1 MTASPPPGSAPP
13 APPPPASAE
22 PLLRMRGITKS
33 FLGVRVLHGV
43 DLDLYPG
50 EVHALVG
57 ENGAGKSTLM
67 KVLAGVHRADSGTV
81 ELAGSRVSFEHPVQ
95 AQRAGVATVFQEF
108 NLLPERTVAE
118 NVFLGREPRRR
129 GLVDGRAMERAT
141 AALLADLDLEGIAPW
156 TRVRSLSVAEQQIV
170 EIVKALSH
178 DARIISM
185 DEPTAALA
193 DHEVEVLYR
202 IIGRLRERG
211 VAVLYVSHR
220 MKEIFDLAAT
230 ITVLKDGDLVE
241 TVPAE
246 ETGPAQLVRRMVGRP
261 VSSVFP
267 ERLEPRGDRVGQ
279 VRLSVRGGGNGQLDG
294 IGFEVR
300 GGEILGLG
308 GLQGSGRTEVAHAL
322 FGIARFTRGEVAVD
336 GRRIDPRSP
345 RRAVRAGL
353 VLVTE
358 DRKAQGLALN
368 QSVTANGRLVLDAV
382 LPFGSARRVRRLP
395 GILSSLELVTR
406 GGNDQEVRYL
416 SGGNQQ
422 KVVLAKWL
430 ATEPGVIVLDEPTR
444 GIDVGAKQAVYR
456 LMRELAASGAAIVLI
471 SSELP
476 ELIGMAD
483 RLVVLADGRIAGEL
497 PGGSSEEAVMA
508 VATGSPRDP
517 REDAPAVEDP
527 RVAAVRS
534 GDGPRSGDGSDR
546 AAGSAAPGPRSDH
559 DPGPSPGAARHGDS
573 GHGPGHRPGSDGG
586 GSPARHEEAAP

>member
-1 MTASPPPGSAPP
+1 
-13 APPPPASAE
+13 
-22 PLLRMRGITKS
+22 MRGITKS
-33 FLGVRVLHGV
+33 FLGVRVLHGI

-246 ETGPAQLVRRMVGRP
+246 GIGPAELVRRMVGRP

-267 ERLEPRGDRVGQ
+267 ERLEPRGDRVGE
-279 VRLSVRGGGNGQLDG
+279 VRLSVRGGGNSQLDG

-497 PGGSSEEAVMA
+497 PGGSTEEAVMA
-508 VATGSPRDP
+508 MATGSHGDP
-517 REDAPAVEDP
+517 RADAPAAGDP
-527 RVAAVRS
+527 RAAAPLS
-534 GDGPRSGDGSDR
+534 GGSAADPRSGDGAGR
-546 AAGSAAPGPRSDH
+546 AANPGPGRRPDNDRGSGPPPGAVRHTDSGSG
-559 DPGPSPGAARHGDS
+559 PGPDS
-573 GHGPGHRPGSDGG
+573 GG